1 MIPGVGKYCTLRKTS
16 IILYLEASENIV
28 DGWIQDEERKYKWL
42 NMKKTNNPALP
53 WWLGGKETTC
63 QCRRHRFDP

>member
-1 MIPGVGKYCTLRKTS
+1 
-16 IILYLEASENIV
+16 V